1 MSILKSRVAG
11 VLLLSLAFVSAPMT
25 ASAAKF
31 KIKDGP
37 TIDVWGFLQ
46 FGFEQYDRKGGKSN
60 QDGLEFDADRVRFG
74 TKMKWGDWDGGF
86 QFDANNT
93 DSGGRPATLDSFI
106 RDAFVSYKFSD
117 AAKLKAGQFK
127 TPVGM
132 GYTLSGTRLPLIK
145 RTFTARLVLDRSIGA
160 MLSGRNIGGSKETG
174 GFGYDV
180 GIFNTADRS
189 KAVSGID
196 SKQKGDDHSYAAR
209 LMYDYGKMLHVQAY
223 YGEIENAGG
232 VEKNQN
238 ILCTADDVADAG
250 LEQCAKLNQ
259 VRETRI
265 IDDDTED
272 YQVAGIGA
280 LYKNGP
286 LHLRAEYIDGEDVQG
301 KDGYDEKAWYV
312 MAGYKF
318 TDIVEGV
325 VRYQD
330 MECDNCGGA
339 PNVDEDINRFE
350 AGLNFY
356 LGPNDRNG
364 RVQLNYV
371 KVGGDE
377 EDYSGRAAGDDEYD
391 AILGQVQLY
400 F

>member
-1 MSILKSRVAG
+1 MSIAKSRIAG
-11 VLLLSLAFVSAPMT
+11 ILFLMLVFVGAPMT

-31 KIKDGP
+31 KIEDGP
-37 TIDVWGFLQ
+37 TIDVWSLFQ
-46 FGFEQYDRKGGKSN
+46 YGFEQYDRKGGSSN
-60 QDGLEFDADRVRFG
+60 RDGLEFDADRVRFG
-74 TKMKWGDWDGGF
+74 AKMKWGNWDGGT

-93 DSGGRPATLDSFI
+93 DSGSRPTTLDSFI
-106 RDAFVSYKFSD
+106 RDAFIRYKFGD
-117 AAKLKAGQFK
+117 AAKLKLGQFK

-160 MLSGRNIGGSKETG
+160 MLSGRNVGGDKETG

-189 KAVSGID
+189 KAVGGID
-196 SKQKGDDHSYAAR
+196 DSQKGDDHSFAAR
-209 LMYDYGKMLHVQAY
+209 LVYDYGKMLHVQAY
-223 YGEIENAGG
+223 YGQIENAGG
-232 VEKNQN
+232 P
-238 ILCTADDVADAG
+238 
-250 LEQCAKLNQ
+250 
-259 VRETRI
+259 
-265 IDDDTED
+265 DDDFHTCSDADTTMAGYQPSRYGCTMAGQELDSED
-272 YQVAGIGA
+272 YEVMGAGMI
-280 LYKNGP
+280 YKNGP
-286 LHLRAEYIDGEDVQG
+286 MHFRAEYIDGEDMRG
-301 KDGYDEKAWYV
+301 RDGYDEQAWYL

-318 TDIVEGV
+318 TDVIEGM

-339 PNVDEDINRFE
+339 ANVDEDINRLE
-350 AGLNFY
+350 VGLNLY

-371 KVGGDE
+371 RVGGDE
-377 EDYSGRAAGDDEYD
+377 EDYSGRAGGDDKYD